1 MRAPRSLPAIR
12 YLRTCGSGSDI
23 FNANHM
29 FQNPLEYSPSLY
41 IEILEFNLNI
51 DMLGTRD
58 DKDPTGRELRNG
70 MHTHF
75 WLK

>member
-1 MRAPRSLPAIR
+1 MRAPRSRPAIR

-29 FQNPLEYSPSLY
+29 FQNPLEYSPSLCV
-41 IEILEFNLNI
+41 EILEFNFNI

-58 DKDPTGRELRNG
+58 DKDPTGRELRAG

>member
-1 MRAPRSLPAIR
+1 
-12 YLRTCGSGSDI
+12 
-23 FNANHM
+23 M

-41 IEILEFNLNI
+41 VEILEFNFNI

>member
-1 MRAPRSLPAIR
+1 
-12 YLRTCGSGSDI
+12 
-23 FNANHM
+23 M

-41 IEILEFNLNI
+41 VEILEFNFNI
-51 DMLGTRD
+51 DMLGARD
-58 DKDPTGRELRNG
+58 DKDPTGRELRIG